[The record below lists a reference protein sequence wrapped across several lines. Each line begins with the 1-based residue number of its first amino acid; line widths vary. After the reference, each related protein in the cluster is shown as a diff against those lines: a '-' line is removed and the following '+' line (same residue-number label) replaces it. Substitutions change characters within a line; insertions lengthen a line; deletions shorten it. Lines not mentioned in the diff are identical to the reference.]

1 MCRVGCKPKFNIKEI
16 IFMWILNTLTL
27 ITLLIVGGLIIGLV
41 APLINPYPYNN
52 DDKKDGD
59 KDDRD

>member
-1 MCRVGCKPKFNIKEI
+1 
-16 IFMWILNTLTL
+16 MWILNTLTL
-27 ITLLIVGGLIIGLV
+27 ITLLIVGGLIIALV